1 MCVCFWKSPIILL
14 PFYFTFMLSTLYMYW
29 QYQCFMGKMLISSYH
44 NTEIFNYVNILYGV
58 YFDNLKKCN
67 FHASMATSNREII
80 LKNASH

>member
-1 MCVCFWKSPIILL
+1 MCVCFWKSPIIQL

-58 YFDNLKKCN
+58 YFDNLKKMQLSCLYGH
-67 FHASMATSNREII
+67 FE
-80 LKNASH
+80 